1 MTLVPPPSRWD
12 YQADVCVV
20 GAGGCGMAAAL
31 SAAETGAHVLLL
43 DRDRAGHCNTAR
55 SGGMVPAGGT
65 RFQRAAGIEDS
76 PEQFAREIFAKN
88 GHQSPAAMT
97 LHLCRRAPEL
107 VDWLI
112 DRQDVQLELVTD
124 FLYPGH
130 ERYRMHAPR
139 ERTGRALF
147 AMLREAVR
155 RERRI
160 DLVTGARATGL
171 VGATEVV
178 AGVQVNGHEHA
189 RAAKVI
195 LASNGFG
202 GNPDMVRQHLP
213 EMSAALYFGGE
224 GSTGEG
230 IAWGQALGGATAFM
244 DACQAHASVA
254 QPGGVLVSYAVIM
267 LGGIQVNRLGR
278 RFADESRGYSEHAVD
293 LIAQPGALA
302 VEIFDGTI
310 HERAL
315 QFPDFRECVQA
326 GIVKRASDVE
336 DLARL
341 FGLPVETLGQTLSAW
356 ERACRNRSPD
366 ELGRLPR
373 SQPLAPPYFAVQV
386 TGALLHT
393 QGGLVVDE
401 RARVLRPDGQPV
413 PNLYAGGGVA
423 AGISGHGAGG
433 YLSGNGLLAALG
445 LGRCAGEDAGRALKD
460 S

>member
-1 MTLVPPPSRWD
+1 MTLLPPPAHWD

-20 GAGGCGMAAAL
+20 GAGACGMAAAL
-31 SAAETGAHVLLL
+31 AAAAANVHVLLL

-88 GHQSPAAMT
+88 GHQSPAAIT
-97 LHLCRRAPEL
+97 LHLCRRAPDL

-112 DRQDVQLELVTD
+112 GGQDVRLDLVTD

-155 RERRI
+155 RESRI
-160 DLVTGARATGL
+160 ELVTGTRATGL
-171 VGATEVV
+171 VVDAGAV
-178 AGVQVNGHEHA
+178 AGVWVNGREHA

-202 GNPDMVRQHLP
+202 GNPDMVRQHVP
-213 EMSAALYFGGE
+213 AMSAALYFGGE

-230 IAWGQALGGATAFM
+230 ILWGQALGGATAFM
-244 DACQAHASVA
+244 DAYQAHASVA
-254 QPGGVLVSYAVIM
+254 QPGGALVSYAVIM

-302 VEIFDGTI
+302 VEIFDATI
-310 HERAL
+310 HERAM
-315 QFPDFRECVQA
+315 QFPDYRECVQA
-326 GIVKRASDVE
+326 GLVKRAKNVE
-336 DLARL
+336 DLGRS
-341 FGLPVETLGQTLSAW
+341 FGLPVETLGQTLAAW
-356 ERACRNRSPD
+356 DRACRDRKAD
-366 ELGRLPR
+366 EVGRVPR
-373 SQPLAPPYFAVQV
+373 GAPLAAPYFGIQV

-401 RARVLRPDGQPV
+401 RARVLRPDGQPI

-433 YLSGNGLLAALG
+433 YLSGNGLLTALG
-445 LGRCAGEDAGRALKD
+445 LGRCAGEDAAREIGTA
-460 S
+460 